1 MHPAIGIWLRLA
13 LLVACVALPA
23 TRSAANF
30 VYTFSLAELYD
41 EAEIVAAV
49 HIESV
54 EPQFV
59 AGKRCGARYG
69 ARVLR
74 VFKPASP
81 QGIPVAI
88 QFGDRGGDGLSAGK
102 NYFVTLKRIEDPET
116 LYDEIYGRGTRW
128 SEVADLWH
136 LPEGLSRE
144 GALAFLGCNGLNAA
158 LHYEIAWELAEGD
171 AKVPPPLP
179 SAWPATIPKRADP
192 SVAEQWIVSKPELF
206 AYLDSLGGTR

>member
-1 MHPAIGIWLRLA
+1 MRLAIGKWLRFT
-13 LLVACVALPA
+13 LLIACIALPA

-30 VYTFSLAELYD
+30 VYIFSLSQLYD
-41 EAEIVAAV
+41 EAEIVAALR
-49 HIESV
+49 IDSA

-69 ARVLR
+69 ARMLR

-81 QGIPVAI
+81 QRIPAAI
-88 QFGDRGGDGLSAGK
+88 QFGDRGGDGLSEGK
-102 NYFVTLKRIEDPET
+102 EYFVTLKRIEDPET
-116 LYDEIYGRGTRW
+116 LYDEMYGRGSRW

-136 LPEGLSRE
+136 LPEGLSRGE
-144 GALAFLGCNGLNAA
+144 ALAFLGCNGLNAA

-192 SVAEQWIVSKPELF
+192 SVAEQWIVSKPEL
-206 AYLDSLGGTR
+206 YLDSLGGTR

>member
-1 MHPAIGIWLRLA
+1 MRPAIGAWVRLA
-13 LLVACVALPA
+13 LLVVCIALPA

-30 VYTFSLAELYD
+30 VYIFSLSQLYD
-41 EAEIVAAV
+41 EAEIVAALR
-49 HIESV
+49 IDSV

-81 QGIPVAI
+81 QGIPAAI
-88 QFGDRGGDGLSAGK
+88 HLGDRGGDYLSEGK
-102 NYFVTLKRIEDPET
+102 NYFVTLKRIQDPET
-116 LYDEIYGRGTRW
+116 LYGEMYGRGTRW
-128 SEVADLWH
+128 SEVADVWH

-144 GALAFLGCNGLNAA
+144 EALAFLGCNGLNAA
-158 LHYEIAWELAEGD
+158 LHYEVAWELAESD

-192 SVAEQWIVSKPELF
+192 SAAEQWIVSKDDLF
-206 AYLDSLGGTR
+206 AYLDTLKQVK

>member
-1 MHPAIGIWLRLA
+1 MRPAKWLRFAPLI
-13 LLVACVALPA
+13 ACIALPA

-30 VYTFSLAELYD
+30 VYTSSLSELYD
-41 EAEIVAAV
+41 EAEIVAALR
-49 HIESV
+49 IDSV

-69 ARVLR
+69 ARMLR

-88 QFGDRGGDGLSAGK
+88 QFGDRGGDALSKGK
-102 NYFVTLKRIEDPET
+102 DYFVTLNRVNDPET
-116 LYDEIYGRGTRW
+116 LYDGMYGRGTRW
-128 SEVADLWH
+128 PEVADVWH

-144 GALAFLGCNGLNAA
+144 EALAFLGCNGLNAA
-158 LHYEIAWELAEGD
+158 LHYVIAWKLAGGD
-171 AKVPPPLP
+171 AKVSPPLP

-192 SVAEQWIVSKPELF
+192 SAGERWIVSKDDLF
-206 AYLDSLGGTR
+206 AYLDTLRQVK